1 MPRRSDRRA
10 AAARAR
16 RREGPRGLALP
27 TVLFM
32 GVVLFL
38 LVTAVAFRSVVGVNQ
53 ASDQRRYTEALQ
65 IADGA
70 IDKGLYNLVEA
81 HAYNT
86 QTCTSAPVAGS
97 CTVADDGLPD
107 PSMTERQ
114 WALGK
119 AAWKL
124 PVNGSDPNLTFARL
138 VKSQSGEWAL
148 IKPAG
153 EANRFVYAVGYV
165 PSRANATRTRVLRVE
180 YDFPPFNAI
189 NAILTGG
196 NLKIGGN
203 ASIAGSAGSIHT
215 NGSFDWQG
223 GAWNVTGAVTSVG
236 QFGNGSGSVPNNIG
250 DQTSSGG
257 SKATQDI
264 PNIDPSDPATYNLS
278 QYDLC
283 PDGSVHG
290 GPANTNSG
298 ASGPYK
304 NTTSTPCGGP
314 LIQASGTFNGWVPSV
329 GAGSGLTTPTTWKY
343 QSSNC
348 YNGVYFVHLGTV
360 NIQGNPGT
368 NAATCL
374 GQPWRATIMAS
385 SKHTTATS
393 EPGCP
398 HYGGDFNITGTPKMA
413 PYDPKGGILFMAGRD
428 FQMKGNASGGGA
440 NLQGSISVHE
450 QFDVSGNMTL
460 VGNLIA
466 NDQCDTSGSPVSEN
480 IVNLQGSSS
489 ITFNSPVEL
498 PLGKLIR
505 ITRWTEL

>member
-1 MPRRSDRRA
+1 MPRRTDPGHASPRA
-10 AAARAR
+10 PRASQ
-16 RREGPRGLALP
+16 RGLALP

-38 LVTAVAFRSVVGVNQ
+38 LVTAVAFRSVIGVNQ
-53 ASDQRRYTEALQ
+53 ANDQRRYTEALQ

-70 IDKGLYNLVEA
+70 IDKGLFELVDD
-81 HAYNT
+81 HAFNT
-86 QTCTSAPVAGS
+86 QTCATAPSGGACPS
-97 CTVADDGLPD
+97 NNFQDDGLPGAGT
-107 PSMTERQ
+107 SERQ
-114 WALGK
+114 WALDT
-119 AAWKL
+119 ATRKL
-124 PVNGSDPNLTFARL
+124 PPDASVADDKVTRL
-138 VKSQSGEWAL
+138 VKAQSGEWAL

-153 EANRFVYAVGYV
+153 ETNNIAYAVGYV
-165 PSRANATRTRVLRVE
+165 PSRANPTRTRVLRIE
-180 YDFPPFNAI
+180 YDFPPFNAV

-215 NGSFDWQG
+215 NGTFDWQG
-223 GAWNVTGAVTSVG
+223 NSWGVTGAVTSVG
-236 QFGNGSGSVPNNIG
+236 QFGNGSGNVPNNIG

-257 SKATQDI
+257 NKATQDI
-264 PNIDPSDPATYNLS
+264 PNIDAEDNYPLS

-290 GPANTNSG
+290 GPANPSTT
-298 ASGPYK
+298 YK
-304 NTTSTPCGGP
+304 NTTGTPCGGP
-314 LIQASGTFNGWVPSV
+314 LMQASGSFNGWSASI
-329 GAGSGLTTPTTWKY
+329 GGSSGTTTPTDWNY

-348 YNGVYFVHLGTV
+348 YNGVYYVHWGTV
-360 NIQGNPGT
+360 SIQGNPGT
-368 NAATCL
+368 NAATCN
-374 GQPWRATIMAS
+374 GEPWKATILAS
-385 SKHTTATS
+385 AKHTSATA

-398 HYGGDFNITGTPKMA
+398 HFGGDFKVTGTPKMA
-413 PYDPKGGILFMAGRD
+413 AYTSGILFVAGRD

-440 NLQGSISVHE
+440 NIQGSIGVHE

-460 VGNLIA
+460 VGNIIA
-466 NDQCDTSGSPVSEN
+466 NDQCDTSGSPVSQN

-489 ITFNSPVEL
+489 ITFNSPIEL